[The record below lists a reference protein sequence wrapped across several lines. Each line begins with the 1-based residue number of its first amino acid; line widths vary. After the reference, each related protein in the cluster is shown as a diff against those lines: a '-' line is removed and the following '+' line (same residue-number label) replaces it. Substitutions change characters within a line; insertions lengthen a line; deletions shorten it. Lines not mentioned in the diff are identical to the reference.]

1 VKRTKKFSVRKV
13 LAGSIASIT
22 AATIFFGAHPTLAA
36 PPTATTTLDLIPLGT
51 YNGLGG
57 LAASEIVAFDSAS
70 KQLFINNGALNRI
83 DIVDVENPATPI
95 LVRSVDMGVYG
106 RGVQSVTVGDG
117 IVAAAGL

>member
-1 VKRTKKFSVRKV
+1 V

-36 PPTATTTLDLIPLGT
+36 PPTATTTLDLIPIGT

-57 LAASEIVAFDSAS
+57 LYASEIVAFDSAS

-83 DIVDVENPATPI
+83 DIVDIENPATPT

-117 IVAAAGL
+117 IVAAAVDVAPVVSPASR